1 MFGDA
6 LLDRTDLKILEILQE
21 NCRVSLRDIARSVG
35 LSSPSVVDRI
45 RKLENKGILKGY
57 RAIVDAKKVGKDI
70 TAFIGV
76 SITHPQQILTFE
88 QEIGKVEDVLECHHI
103 TGEHTFMLK
112 VKTENTS
119 NLEGLISRIRSIPG
133 VTRTLT
139 SVVFSTP
146 IEKTQL
152 HFNSQPEE

>member
-1 MFGDA
+1 M
-6 LLDRTDLKILEILQE
+6 DRTDLKILEILQE
-21 NCRVSLRDIARSVG
+21 NCRVSLRDIARLVG

-57 RAIVDAKKVGKDI
+57 RAIVDAKRVGKDI

-76 SITHPQQILTFE
+76 SVSHPQQIVDFE
-88 QEIGKVEDVLECHHI
+88 QEIAKVRDVLECHHV

-119 NLEGLISRIRSIPG
+119 NLENLISRIRSIPG

-152 HFNSQPEE
+152 YFNPQPEE